1 MSEYVCRDH
10 ELDEIN
16 DLILKWSPV
25 SSSSKCTYKL
35 VDCPLCKITQNRDT
49 YDHEDYIDELDEQ
62 CRLMTSHTDI
72 AYETLHTELQKLPS
86 WKEIPNQL
94 INHLH
99 RFLIQ
104 LQNNETNIWSHIFP
118 TNETNGSHFAIFTHE
133 INIFKNNNYDISQ
146 QSFTPSSVINNNKVN
161 LLLELQ
167 LYTPMNDDFA
177 IHVPPHQFIQHI
189 CQIDKRIKSEE
200 TNIFLSF
207 GETTITYLDERK
219 EDNFTIGFC
228 MPFLNRHIIHS
239 SDELL
244 PEFISE
250 LNKYFQL
257 VLYESSKY

>member
-1 MSEYVCRDH
+1 MGEYVRKNC

-16 DLILKWSPV
+16 ELISKWSPV

-35 VDCPLCKITQNRDT
+35 VDCPLCKITQNRDI

-62 CRLMTSHTDI
+62 CRLMTSHTHI
-72 AYETLHTELQKLPS
+72 AFETLHTELQKLPP
-86 WKEIPNQL
+86 WTEIPNQL

-99 RFLIQ
+99 KFLIQ
-104 LQNNETNIWSHIFP
+104 LQNNETNIWSHVFP

-133 INIFKNNNYDISQ
+133 INMCKNDISQ
-146 QSFTPSSVINNNKVN
+146 QSFIPSSIIQNDKVN
-161 LLLELQ
+161 LLLELEF
-167 LYTPMNDDFA
+167 YTPMNDDFA

-189 CQIDKRIKSEE
+189 RQIDKQIKPEQ

-207 GETTITYLDERK
+207 GETTITYSDKRTDE
-219 EDNFTIGFC
+219 NFTIAFC

-244 PEFISE
+244 PEFIVE

-257 VLYESSKY
+257 ILNESAKN